1 MEFYKVLRKT
11 NNGKLRSSL
20 RINPHSIVYQK
31 ITHAPEGTVLFVF
44 SDIEAARGFSTKA
57 HVIYRVK
64 VTNPRVPTAIISS
77 LYLDEIGR
85 QDIRDFWK
93 GELKN
98 SFNESVIQP
107 PMDFTY
113 VCDSVELLE
122 EVT

>member
-11 NNGKLRSSL
+11 SDGKLRSSL
-20 RINPHSIVYQK
+20 RINPYSIIYQK

-44 SDIEAARGFSTKA
+44 SDIEAARGFSTEA

-64 VTNPRVPTAIISS
+64 VTNPRIPASIISS
-77 LYLDEIGR
+77 FYLDEIDR

-93 GELKN
+93 GELKYN
-98 SFNESVIQP
+98 FSDSVIQP
-107 PMDFTY
+107 PIDFTY